1 MTYRLAQNT
10 DTAQQLPISPAGA
23 VIHTHRPP
31 PTQRAEKEEVEDDEE
46 EECGTTHI
54 LRFSQVCDVA
64 CESHV

>member
-1 MTYRLAQNT
+1 MAYTLAQNT

-23 VIHTHRPP
+23 AIHTHRPP
-31 PTQRAEKEEVEDDEE
+31 LTPRAEQEE

-64 CESHV
+64 CESYV